1 MSITTITISKRTKR
15 KLESIKGKRS
25 WDELL
30 NELYDVYVRE
40 KRIKLA
46 KEFEEQFKL
55 SEEEYE
61 KVKELLEESRRR
73 WRKWKI

>member
-1 MSITTITISKRTKR
+1 MSVTTITISKRTKI
-15 KLESIKGKRS
+15 KLASIKGKRS

-30 NELYDVYVRE
+30 NELYDIYVRE
-40 KRIKLA
+40 RRIKLA

-55 SEEEYE
+55 SEDEYE
-61 KVKELLEESRRR
+61 KVKEILEESRRR